1 MAMDEI
7 VCNCMNVTK
16 GIIKEAVDSGAVTVE
31 DVQNATSAGTA
42 CGGCINN
49 IQQLIDEFTSGKN

>member
-16 GIIKEAVDSGAVTVE
+16 RMIKEAVDSGAVTLE
-31 DVQNATSAGTA
+31 DVQNVTSAGTA
-42 CGGCINN
+42 CGGCIDS
-49 IQQLIDEFTSGKN
+49 IQQLIDEFTSAK